1 MIEIGP
7 NLSELLQ
14 NILLMGMFV
23 GGVAFMVWVIARY
36 SE

>member
-14 NILLMGMFV
+14 SAGFV
-23 GGVAFMVWVIARY
+23 VVLVVALIVGAMLA
-36 SE
+36 